1 VDKQVLGFAEKPCLT
16 VRNPWNLEPGNKRP
30 ARCVYSMT
38 AANSDEMRSELA
50 QLGGGA
56 HALAIQILGNADD
69 AKDAVHDAFETV
81 LGRPG
86 AYDARKGPLKP
97 WFLRVVRNRCIDM
110 LRRRRAPSTVAVEQ
124 LESPVRTPEE
134 AFEASEVSSRVER
147 ALATLPGDRREII
160 VLRDYLDLSYAEIA
174 KVLDIAPGTVMS
186 RLHRA
191 RLALKEA
198 LENDVT

>member
-1 VDKQVLGFAEKPCLT
+1 
-16 VRNPWNLEPGNKRP
+16 
-30 ARCVYSMT
+30 
-38 AANSDEMRSELA
+38 MRSELA

-69 AKDAVHDAFETV
+69 AQDAVHDAFATA
-81 LGRPG
+81 LGNPG
-86 AYDARKGPLKP
+86 AYDAGKGPLKP

-110 LRRRRAPSTVAVEQ
+110 LRRRRAPSARPVDE
-124 LESPVRTPEE
+124 LESPVKTPEE
-134 AFEASEVSSRVER
+134 AVAASQDGSRVVR
-147 ALATLPGDRREII
+147 ALASLPAERREII

-174 KVLDIAPGTVMS
+174 GVLDIAPGTVMS

-198 LENDVT
+198 LSDHVIQE